1 MIPPCDLIMR
11 TPSIYASLVI
21 AAIFVGSDT
30 QGSTDKSPYS
40 PPPPSSTA
48 AVWQLTELRSQTGVV
63 LRSDGVELRT
73 FDMRSRSAAASV
85 KGVKAIAS
93 WVTLDP
99 NSAWA
104 WNRSGWLESY
114 LDRADTAIEHFERA
128 LRLSPFDPR

>member
-1 MIPPCDLIMR
+1 
-11 TPSIYASLVI
+11 
-21 AAIFVGSDT
+21 
-30 QGSTDKSPYS
+30 
-40 PPPPSSTA
+40 
-48 AVWQLTELRSQTGVV
+48 
-63 LRSDGVELRT
+63 
-73 FDMRSRSAAASV
+73 MRSRSAAASV

-99 NSAWA
+99 NWA